1 MNGSGERI
9 EICQK
14 LSKSWAHWSTPM
26 YWAALKGHM
35 GIIKLL
41 APLTHNPN
49 APNNYSQTPS
59 SVATNLETFQQSMKI
74 C

>member
-1 MNGSGERI
+1 
-9 EICQK
+9 
-14 LSKSWAHWSTPM
+14 M